1 LFYKS
6 LYGQRELHK
15 LLQFSFLLHRMM
27 IIALTNYMACYIGD
41 NEKTHNEYKN
51 KVIHSDAVS
60 TDLDIN

>member
-1 LFYKS
+1 
-6 LYGQRELHK
+6 
-15 LLQFSFLLHRMM
+15 MM